1 MSSDG
6 EKLVEL
12 SSGEVLSNEGFVV
25 SSELSIWDDVDVMVL
40 KLKSPFWEIPS

>member
-12 SSGEVLSNEGFVV
+12 SSGEVFSNEGFVI
-25 SSELSIWDDVDVMVL
+25 SSELSICDDDDDDEMVL
-40 KLKSPFWEIPS
+40 KLKSPF

>member
-12 SSGEVLSNEGFVV
+12 SSGEVFINEVFVV
-25 SSELSIWDDVDVMVL
+25 SSELSICDDNEMVL
-40 KLKSPFWEIPS
+40 KLKSPF

>member
-12 SSGEVLSNEGFVV
+12 SSGEVFSNEGFVI
-25 SSELSIWDDVDVMVL
+25 SSELSICDDDDEMVL
-40 KLKSPFWEIPS
+40 KLKSPF